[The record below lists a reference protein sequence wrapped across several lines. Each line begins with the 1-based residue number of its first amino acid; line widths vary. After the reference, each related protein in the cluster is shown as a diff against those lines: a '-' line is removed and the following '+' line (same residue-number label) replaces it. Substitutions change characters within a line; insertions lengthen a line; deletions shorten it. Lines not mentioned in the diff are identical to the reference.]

1 MRLAGALAQPGLGA
15 IAEFKRRSP
24 SAGDISPAARVEAVV
39 PAYETGGARAV
50 SVLVDQAFAGS
61 LDDLRA
67 ARAATG
73 LPLLA
78 KGFFS
83 TDAHLRELRDAGA
96 DAALLILR
104 DLDDATAARLMR
116 TAEEL
121 GLDTLVEAHD
131 EEELDRAT
139 RLGAR
144 VIGVNARDL
153 GTFRIDRG
161 AQLELVAKAHLD
173 SSGGDRVVVAE
184 SAIHTRAQAAAA
196 ELAGAD
202 AVLVGT
208 SLMRAAEPGAKL
220 QELLSRPL
228 VKVCGLTR
236 QEDVDAAVEAGAD
249 LCGFI
254 FAEGSPR
261 LASGVLAV
269 PETVLSVAVFV
280 GEPEERGVDLIQLY
294 AREEGKVRGRDA
306 VLLRDGE
313 PVARV
318 ADLPWDGEDPDHW
331 RSARREDGERLVL
344 AGRLGPHNVRAAI
357 GAVQPWAVDAASQL
371 ESAPGVKDHSKV
383 RAFVREARG

>member
-1 MRLAGALAQPGLGA
+1 MRFADAVSAPGFGA

-24 SAGDISPAARVEAVV
+24 SAGDISPGARVEDVV

-50 SVLVDQAFAGS
+50 SVLVDDAFAGS

-67 ARAATG
+67 ARAAVG

-83 TDAHLRELRDAGA
+83 TEEHLRDVREAGA

-104 DLDDATAARLMR
+104 DLDDATAARLM
-116 TAEEL
+116 TAAEEL
-121 GLDTLVEAHD
+121 GLDTLIEAHD
-131 EEELDRAT
+131 ENELGRAT

-153 GTFRIDRG
+153 GTFRIDRS
-161 AQLELVAKAHLD
+161 AQLELVAKAPP
-173 SSGGDRVVVAE
+173 DRVVVAE

-208 SLMRAAEPGAKL
+208 SLMRADEPGAKL
-220 QELLSRPL
+220 RELLSRPL

-254 FAEGSPR
+254 FAGGSPR
-261 LASGVLAV
+261 RAAEVLPV
-269 PETVLSVAVFV
+269 PDTVLSVAVFV
-280 GEPEERGVDLIQLY
+280 GEPEERSSDLVQLY
-294 AREEGKVRGRDA
+294 AQEEGKVRGRDA
-306 VLLRDGE
+306 VLLRKGE

-318 ADLPWDGEDPDHW
+318 ADLPWEGEDPDHW
-331 RSARREDGERLVL
+331 QNARGDDRLVL
-344 AGRLGPHNVRAAI
+344 AGGLGPDNVRAAI
-357 GAVQPWAVDAASQL
+357 RAVRPWAVDAASRL
-371 ESAPGVKDHSKV
+371 ESAPGIKDHDKV
-383 RAFVREARG
+383 QAFVQEARG

>member
-1 MRLAGALAQPGLGA
+1 MRFADAVSQPGFGA
-15 IAEFKRRSP
+15 VAEFKRRSP
-24 SAGDISPAARVEAVV
+24 SAGDIRPDAQVEDVV
-39 PAYETGGARAV
+39 PTYETAGARAV
-50 SVLVDQAFAGS
+50 SVLVDDAFAGS

-67 ARAATG
+67 ARAAVD

-83 TDAHLRELRDAGA
+83 TEEHLRELRGAGA

-116 TAEEL
+116 AADEL

-131 EEELDRAT
+131 EDELARATELD
-139 RLGAR
+139 AR

-161 AQLELVAKAHLD
+161 AQLELVARAPR
-173 SSGGDRVVVAE
+173 DRVVVAE

-220 QELLSRPL
+220 RELLSRPL

-236 QEDVDAAVEAGAD
+236 QEDVDVAVETGAD

-261 LASGVLAV
+261 RAAEVLAV

-280 GEPEERGVDLIQLY
+280 GEPEERGADLVQLY
-294 AREEGKVRGRDA
+294 AHEEGRVRGRDA
-306 VLLRDGE
+306 VLLRDDE

-318 ADLPWDGEDPDHW
+318 ADLPWEGEDPDHW
-331 RSARREDGERLVL
+331 RKARGDDRLVL

-357 GAVQPWAVDAASQL
+357 EAVRPWAVDAASQL
-371 ESAPGVKDHSKV
+371 ESAPGVKDPEKV
-383 RAFVREARG
+383 RAFVQEARG

>member
-1 MRLAGALAQPGLGA
+1 MRFAEALAAPGFGA

-24 SAGDISPAARVEAVV
+24 SAGDISPEARVEDVV
-39 PAYETGGARAV
+39 PAYEAGGARAV
-50 SVLVDQAFAGS
+50 SVLVDDAFAGS

-67 ARAATG
+67 ARATAD

-83 TDAHLRELRDAGA
+83 TEEHLRELREAGA

-104 DLDDATAARLMR
+104 DLDDATAVRLMR
-116 TAEEL
+116 AAEEL

-131 EEELDRAT
+131 EEELGRAT
-139 RLGAR
+139 HLDAR

-153 GTFRIDRG
+153 GTFRIDRA
-161 AQLELVAKAHLD
+161 AQLGLVAKAPR
-173 SSGGDRVVVAE
+173 DRVLVAE
-184 SAIHTRAQAAAA
+184 SAVHTRAQAAAA
-196 ELAGAD
+196 ELAGAN

-208 SLMRAAEPGAKL
+208 SLMRAGEPGAKL
-220 QELLSRPL
+220 RELLSRPL
-228 VKVCGLTR
+228 VKICGLTR
-236 QEDVDAAVEAGAD
+236 REDVDAAVEAGAD

-254 FAEGSPR
+254 FADGSPR
-261 LASGVLAV
+261 RAAEVLPV

-280 GEPEERGVDLIQLY
+280 GEPEEQGADLVQLY
-294 AREEGKVRGRDA
+294 ERQEGTVRGREA

-318 ADLPWDGEDPDHW
+318 ADLPWEGEDPEHW
-331 RSARREDGERLVL
+331 QKARGDDRLVL

-357 GAVQPWAVDAASQL
+357 RIVHPWAVDAASQL
-371 ESAPGVKDHSKV
+371 ESAPGIKDHGKV
-383 RAFVREARG
+383 RAFVQEAR

>member
-1 MRLAGALAQPGLGA
+1 VTGFAEALSRPGFGAV
-15 IAEFKRRSP
+15 AEFKRRSP
-24 SAGDISPAARVEAVV
+24 SAGDISPAARLEDVV
-39 PAYETGGARAV
+39 PGYEAGGARAV
-50 SVLVDQAFAGS
+50 SVLVDAAFAGS

-83 TDAHLRELRDAGA
+83 TEGHLREVREAGA

-116 TAEEL
+116 AAEEL
-121 GLDTLVEAHD
+121 ELDTLLEAHD
-131 EEELDRAT
+131 EDELARAT
-139 RLGAR
+139 QLDAR

-153 GTFRIDRG
+153 GTFRIDRA
-161 AQLELVAKAHLD
+161 AQLALVAKAPR
-173 SSGGDRVVVAE
+173 DRVVVAE

-208 SLMRAAEPGAKL
+208 SLMRSPEPGAKL
-220 QELLSRPL
+220 HELLSRPL

-236 QEDVDAAVEAGAD
+236 QEDADAAVEAGAD

-261 LASGVLAV
+261 QAAEVLPV
-269 PETVLSVAVFV
+269 PDTVLSVAVFV
-280 GEPEERGVDLIQLY
+280 GEPEERGADLVQLY
-294 AREEGKVRGRDA
+294 QREESTVRGRDA

-313 PVARV
+313 QVARV
-318 ADLPWDGEDPDHW
+318 ADLPWEGDDPDHW
-331 RSARREDGERLVL
+331 RNARGDGDRLVL
-344 AGRLGPHNVRAAI
+344 AGRLGPDNVRAAI
-357 GAVQPWAVDAASQL
+357 AAVQPWAVDAASQL
-371 ESAPGVKDHSKV
+371 ESAPGIKDHEKV
-383 RAFVREARG
+383 RAFVQEAR